1 MKQMHVVKLLL
12 VLGLLGALSPELLA
26 CRYNVRETGFVNL
39 GIESYRLLLFADSA
53 VPSEDVAQLETLAR
67 ETLADSSVSVELI
80 SVDKT
85 PDHPAIEY
93 WQPSEAQGQP
103 SAALV
108 SPSGKSRWLGPLW
121 EGEFSPEQV
130 RELVLEV
137 VSSPIRFRIIEES
150 ATAFGVVL
158 LVEGENPAENDRV
171 RTVLHQAMATV
182 ESELEYFPKPIKRGP
197 VLITL
202 TREELSTEE
211 LLLWSLHLGVEDL
224 EQPTVVI
231 LYGRGRWIGPAMMG
245 PEITLDLVS
254 RILFIVGADCE
265 CGLSP
270 RLIRGTG
277 IPILWDR
284 RLRSIVSQDLG
295 FDPDNP
301 LVRMEVSKILKVNTW
316 MDSRLFQ
323 AEART
328 DQLDIPKVEDSPRSS
343 SKRLV
348 SNQFILLIGGGAALV
363 LCVGALILIRA
374 RRADQWE

>member
-1 MKQMHVVKLLL
+1 MAKLLL
-12 VLGLLGALSPELLA
+12 LLGLLGALSPEPLA
-26 CRYNVRETGFVNL
+26 CRYNVRETGFVDL
-39 GIESYRLLLFADSA
+39 GIESYRLFLFIDSE
-53 VPSEDVAQLETLAR
+53 VPAEEVDQLVALAR
-67 ETLADSSVSVELI
+67 ESLVDSSVSVELI

-85 PDHPAIEY
+85 PDHPALVY
-93 WQPSEAQGQP
+93 RQPFEGRGQP
-103 SAALV
+103 LAALV
-108 SPSGKSRWLGPLW
+108 SSSGDSRWLGPLW
-121 EGEFSPEQV
+121 AGEFSPDQV
-130 RELVLEV
+130 RESVLEV
-137 VSSPIRFRIIEES
+137 VSSPVRSRIVEEL

-158 LVEGENPAENDRV
+158 LIEGEEPAENDRAS
-171 RTVLHQAMATV
+171 TAVLQALATV

-202 TREELSTEE
+202 TREELTSEE
-211 LLLWSLHLGVEDL
+211 LLLWSLHLGVDDL
-224 EQPTVVI
+224 EQPTAVI
-231 LYGRGRWIGPAMMG
+231 LYGRGRWIGPAMIG
-245 PEITLDLVS
+245 SEITLDLVS

-316 MDSRLFQ
+316 MDSRAFQ
-323 AEART
+323 AEARA
-328 DQLDIPKVEDSPRSS
+328 DQLDIPEVEDITRSS
-343 SKRLV
+343 SERLV
-348 SNQFILLIGGGAALV
+348 SNQFILMIGGGAALV
-363 LCVGALILIRA
+363 LCVGVFILIRA